1 MGLVSINHALLLKM
15 IQYGAINL
23 SNFKEEIN
31 QLNVFPVPDG
41 DTGTNMNLSMQSGVK
56 AVNQLN
62 TENISEILQAY
73 VRGLL
78 MGARGNSGVILS
90 QLFKGFADELMSCE
104 TEINQLDFAK
114 ALEAGVERAYKAVT
128 NPVEGTI
135 LTVAKDTAQKVKV
148 SADSEMSI
156 EALMEV
162 MVDEAKASLDRT
174 PDLLAVLK
182 EVGVVDSGGKG
193 LLTIYEG
200 FLKAI
205 KGETILEIH
214 PENMTEQSIQATHDK
229 AVQSF
234 MNSEDIEFGYCT
246 EFFVELTE
254 TKQAENP
261 FNEDDFRSKLATYGD
276 SLLVAA
282 TDNIVKVH
290 VHTEQPGLVLSEAL
304 KYGDL
309 AKIDIENMRKQHAA
323 IVTEE
328 SSVTKETSE
337 PLDAAIITI
346 ALGSGIADLLR
357 SLGATTVIEGGQTM
371 NPSTEDILSAIEHTN
386 AKSIYILPNNKNIIL
401 AANQAKALT
410 DKEIIIIPSKTI
422 PQGMSAL
429 FAFDESHAPEENEEI
444 MLEAMGEVKTGQV
457 TFATRNTTIN
467 GIDIE
472 KDAYIGLNDDTII
485 ATDSD
490 KTIVVET
497 LIQKM
502 VTEDDEMLTIFF
514 GKDVSDSEEKALKAY
529 LDNMED
535 IEVEY
540 HQGNQPLYPYLIMV
554 E

>member
-214 PENMTEQSIQATHDK
+214 PENMSEQSIQATHDK